1 MLKRALQI
9 LLIAGACAGF
19 GCGDKM
25 DPGFAAP
32 ADAGG
37 TDTGGTGGGT
47 GGAGTG
53 GTGTTLSKCITS
65 PKYADVQPILAA
77 HCTQC
82 HAANAT
88 DRMNAPA
95 AVNFDTYAASQSS
108 AADALGVHRWW
119 DDAPGGDPGA
129 GHVDQRDLHV
139 PQLGD
144 QRRAAV
150 TCTRQRPS
158 AARPG

>member
-9 LLIAGACAGF
+9 FLIAGACAGF

-32 ADAGG
+32 ADTGG

-82 HAANAT
+82 HAANAV
-88 DRMNAPA
+88 DRMQAPA

-108 AADALGVHRWW
+108 AADALAYTDGGTMPPAGTPVPAMSTNEICTFHNWVTSG
-119 DDAPGGDPGA
+119 AP
-129 GHVDQRDLHV
+129 Q
-139 PQLGD
+139 
-144 QRRAAV
+144 
-150 TCTRQRPS
+150 
-158 AARPG
+158 